1 MNIGFCYENDVNVEF
16 TFSPLSEM
24 LASMHVLSKPEHH
37 LDRVKWV
44 RTTTEEM
51 PCKLLEDIR
60 KYGYITNEWLIVMD
74 FSVIS
79 PYSELC
85 IPDALKELEKLS
97 LYKWNKVY
105 KPYDKSISVEEKSN
119 IIDIMKRYYEIV
131 FSHEINFLQPFLI
144 HTIKREIK
152 TYREEG
158 LLNRIDKIHER
169 IEIKETE
176 IILHKNKEY
185 RFDAKKLSK
194 ISITASTFISPHL
207 LMYEDKGILYLTILV
222 LMEEKEETV
231 PADLVNLLK
240 ALGDETRL
248 KILHEM
254 RKEPAATQSLAV
266 NLKLTEAGISKHL
279 KVLSNAGLVNKV
291 RQGNYMMYSINKDA
305 IDYIPYKLYEY
316 IMR

>member
-1 MNIGFCYENDVNVEF
+1 MNVGFCCENDIKVEF
-16 TFSPLSEM
+16 MFSPLEEM
-24 LASMHVLSKPEHH
+24 IASMHVLSNPEHH
-37 LDRVKWV
+37 LDRMKWS
-44 RTTTEEM
+44 RETAGEM
-51 PCKLLEDIR
+51 QGKLLEDIR
-60 KYGYITNEWLIVMD
+60 KYGTITNEWLIVMD

-79 PYSELC
+79 PCSELC
-85 IPDALKELEKLS
+85 IPDALKELDNLS
-97 LYKWNKVY
+97 LYKWNKVFGDY
-105 KPYDKSISVEEKSN
+105 NKSISIYEKN
-119 IIDIMKRYYEIV
+119 YIIDIMQKYYEEV
-131 FSHEINFLQPFLI
+131 FLHEIDFLKPFLI

-152 TYREEG
+152 AYREEG
-158 LLNRIDKIHER
+158 VLDRIAKIHER
-169 IEIKETE
+169 IEIKGNE

-185 RFDAKKLSK
+185 HFDAKKLSK

-207 LMYEDKGILYLTILV
+207 LMHEDKGILYLTMLV
-222 LMEEKEETV
+222 LTEEKKETV

-254 RKEPAATQSLAV
+254 RKDTVTTQALSV
-266 NLKLTEAGISKHL
+266 SLKLTEAGISKHL

-291 RQGNYMMYSINKDA
+291 RHGNYMLYSINKDA